1 MEAANYEI
9 LTFENLEK
17 YRSFETISE
26 MDEVIYTYI
35 ERLRADELPESVIE
49 VLRFLGRSSLR
60 ITGVSFASY
69 KTIAD
74 AIGKSVSTV
83 KRAIKV
89 LKEYGIIVCIPTT
102 KSWNGKSRR
111 KSVNVIVIQ
120 SDIPCMNP
128 QDDTAGGVEETN
140 KDKSEEAENVSEP
153 VSYNHSVINY
163 VNTYSNK
170 SYNRP
175 YDRFKSAVTTFIG
188 NGNQSLVSK
197 LYGVYRGQ
205 TKELRKA
212 YKDEEESEL
221 MDVAIKAIY
230 TTFNASK
237 TKNIRNIA
245 GYFNGVLSQLLD
257 DMASNIMAE
266 LFAGIA

>member
-1 MEAANYEI
+1 MKSNYEV

-49 VLRFLGRSSLR
+49 VLRFFGRSSLR
-60 ITGVSFASY
+60 ITGVSFAKY
-69 KTIAD
+69 LTIAE
-74 AIGKSVSTV
+74 AV
-83 KRAIKV
+83 
-89 LKEYGIIVCIPTT
+89 
-102 KSWNGKSRR
+102 GKSRSTVIR
-111 KSVNVIVIQ
+111 AINTLEEYGMIKRIATVKKWKGRSRKKSVNIIVIQ
-120 SDIPCMNP
+120 PSLQSVKL
-128 QDDTAGGVEETN
+128 QDETSTEGEETN
-140 KDKSEEAENVSEP
+140 EDKSEEAENVSEP

-230 TTFNASK
+230 ATFNASK

-257 DMASNIMAE
+257 DMASNVMAE